1 MRGIRCKRTL
11 TVIIVLLM
19 FFEQYL
25 CKLEPFVEVVT
36 TNGTFNFIDV
46 LNENKKYQAI
56 QDFCPLKIVGGK
68 AVSSALV
75 PYQVA
80 LRKPHYI
87 GMYWDSFCGGSLVT
101 YRYVLTAA
109 HCIVSDKLKLI
120 ANDIRVVAGSAVS
133 GSVFLTM
140 YFENWRSVDHY
151 YIHMNYHTT
160 FWENDIALLNLEKPF
175 IKSIA
180 VRPIRLHT
188 ADLNVNV
195 DVGSKCVISGF
206 GTKENNE
213 PSAELRMVCVP
224 ILPTTK
230 CEETYGVAY
239 QRAFYWCVGAK
250 GKDSCQ
256 GDSGGP
262 LVCYGVQVGIV
273 SWGSDCGMYP
283 GVYTRIL
290 PLTKQQYVPF
300 IQKDAI
306 CIRMN
311 FAVILVCFL
320 ISLYFV
326 I

>member
-1 MRGIRCKRTL
+1 MQ
-11 TVIIVLLM
+11 VL
-19 FFEQYL
+19 
-25 CKLEPFVEVVT
+25 V
-36 TNGTFNFIDV
+36 FNMYSWSEAYEWTRDV

-75 PYQVA
+75 PYQVALRKPHYIGMYWDSFCGGSLVTYRYVLTAAHCIVA

-273 SWGSDCGMYP
+273 SWGSDCGASLPNPDGADVKAAP
-283 GVYTRIL
+283 GTRSIN
-290 PLTKQQYVPF
+290 Y
-300 IQKDAI
+300 
-306 CIRMN
+306 N
-311 FAVILVCFL
+311 FR
-320 ISLYFV
+320 
-326 I
+326 

>member
-1 MRGIRCKRTL
+1 
-11 TVIIVLLM
+11 
-19 FFEQYL
+19 
-25 CKLEPFVEVVT
+25 
-36 TNGTFNFIDV
+36 
-46 LNENKKYQAI
+46 
-56 QDFCPLKIVGGK
+56 
-68 AVSSALV
+68 
-75 PYQVA
+75 
-80 LRKPHYI
+80 
-87 GMYWDSFCGGSLVT
+87 MYWDSFCGGSLVT
-101 YRYVLTAA
+101 YKYVLTAA

-120 ANDIRVVAGSAVS
+120 ASDIRVVAGSALS
-133 GSVFLTM
+133 GSMFLAM
-140 YFENWRSVDHY
+140 YFENWRSVEHY

-160 FWENDIALLNLEKPF
+160 FLENDIALLNLQKPF

-188 ADLNVNV
+188 EDLNVNI
-195 DVGSKCVISGF
+195 DVGSKCMISGF

-213 PSAELRMVCVP
+213 PSAELRMVCIP

-230 CEETYGVAY
+230 CEETYGMAY
-239 QRAFYWCVGAK
+239 QRDFYWCVGAK

-306 CIRMN
+306 CIRLNVATM
-311 FAVILVCFL
+311 LVCFDPGRDL
-320 ISLYFV
+320 NSNSPAVETWQDSLRRGAGDRDV
-326 I
+326 TTDVTTGGTNERTAVDGDDTRHLGLHRQRTTLLN